1 MIKES
6 GIQHLESGNP
16 EFAAWHPESTLS
28 YHHPYSHLAI
38 HEDFKFKKFILYSK
52 GSFFEIFFEILGLN
66 QWIFFSPSS
75 TKTVDIFNFSA
86 RKPGREIIVILDST
100 EFPQQN

>member
-1 MIKES
+1 MKQDAINFFIRQLVNWLQLVEIRNPSSNDKGIRDPVLRVRES
-6 GIQHLESGNP
+6 

-38 HEDFKFKKFILYSK
+38 HEDFKFKRFILYSK

-66 QWIFFSPSS
+66 Q
-75 TKTVDIFNFSA
+75 
-86 RKPGREIIVILDST
+86 
-100 EFPQQN
+100 